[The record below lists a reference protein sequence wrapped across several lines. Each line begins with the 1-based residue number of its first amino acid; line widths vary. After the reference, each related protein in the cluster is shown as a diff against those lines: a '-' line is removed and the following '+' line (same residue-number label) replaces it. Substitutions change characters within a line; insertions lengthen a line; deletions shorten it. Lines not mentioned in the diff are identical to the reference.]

1 MSNKIEHTCANR
13 RILVTGGLG
22 FVGYHLC
29 HALLN
34 TYPDC
39 VLTVVD
45 NLSSTVLDYQTL
57 RSRAEIHICDLRD
70 FSPRNPD
77 YDDIYH
83 LASPVGSLQIL
94 KRHGQIAR
102 DILELAH
109 AANDIAAKCSAQLLY
124 LSSSEVYGRDGEH
137 SETADQVVPDRRG
150 TRMEYALGK
159 LTAEHVLLN
168 LADSHTHNVRIVR
181 PFNII
186 GEHQSEELGFVVPS
200 FFKAAINNTPLL
212 VHGNGE
218 QTRSFCAVED
228 LVAGLIAV
236 QTHGK
241 SGTIYNVG
249 NPHNKTTIL
258 QLAEN
263 IKRICKS
270 TSAISLVDP
279 AMRYGPHYLEAY
291 NKMPA
296 IERVID
302 HTGWTPKHPLYSI
315 LSSLHDHFKHAVK
328 DSNNNSTQKNKT
340 NSPTVADSVA

>member
-1 MSNKIEHTCANR
+1 MSNKIEHSRANR

-29 HALLN
+29 HSLLN

-57 RSRAEIHICDLRD
+57 RNRAEIHICDLRD

-168 LADSHTHNVRIVR
+168 LADNQTHDLRIVR

-200 FFKAAINNTPLL
+200 FFNAAINNAPLL

-236 QTHGK
+236 QTHGR
-241 SGTIYNVG
+241 SSTIYNVG
-249 NPHNKTTIL
+249 NPHNKTSIL

-263 IKRICKS
+263 IKRICQS
-270 TSAISLVDP
+270 SSAISLVDP

-302 HTGWTPKHPLYSI
+302 HTGWTPKQPLHSI
-315 LSSLHDHFKHAVK
+315 LTSLHAHFQYACKDTTHAAAPIK
-328 DSNNNSTQKNKT
+328 PKINATLT
-340 NSPTVADSVA
+340 NSVA